1 MVCWLVCLML
11 QLLCFVTTW
20 SGGFAHESAAP
31 WWNGDSGRADA
42 LERHMIKIYE
52 KYSRELRQSSDAN
65 TVRSFRAIPVN
76 EQQVVHFLFNLSTLQ
91 RSEVIL
97 SASLHFLLDPQP
109 HPQPRPRLRS
119 APPPAIHLLFQDESP
134 GATPDQGRV
143 LGNLTSMPPQRGV
156 WQIEE
161 VGGVIRQAGKAGLI
175 SLQVVGVRGQHMP
188 RLFLVVF
195 ANDHALSQPNS
206 VAASLQRYDHAPS
219 DPPASRRP
227 RRHLQAPP
235 SDPLTSNQLP
245 HDSHTHTHTHI
256 HHHRHSNTGQLT
268 HTGSGRSDAAREVE
282 EEEEESPLLR
292 FDERTLR
299 QARRQQQQKQQQPI
313 SCERKQ
319 LRVDFADVG
328 WSEWVL
334 LPKAYDAYYCTGAC
348 RFPLAKAL
356 RPSNHATLQSIV
368 SAVGIVTGVPP
379 PCCVPAALSPL
390 PVLYRDA
397 GHQLVLKLYPNMTV
411 DTCSCR

>member
-91 RSEVIL
+91 
-97 SASLHFLLDPQP
+97 
-109 HPQPRPRLRS
+109 RS

-227 RRHLQAPP
+227 RRHLK
-235 SDPLTSNQLP
+235 
-245 HDSHTHTHTHI
+245 
-256 HHHRHSNTGQLT
+256 
-268 HTGSGRSDAAREVE
+268 GSGRSDAAREVE

-368 SAVGIVTGVPP
+368 SAVGIVAGVPP